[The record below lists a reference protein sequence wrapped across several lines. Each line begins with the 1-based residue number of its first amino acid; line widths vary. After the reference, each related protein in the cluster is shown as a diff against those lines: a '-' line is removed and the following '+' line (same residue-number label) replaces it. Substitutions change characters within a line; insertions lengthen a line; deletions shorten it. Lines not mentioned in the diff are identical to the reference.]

1 MQFNKK
7 TSLGKPNIFLKPLIK
22 VLLVFFLFFILI
34 ILMNKIEFP
43 SPNKEIK
50 KNIPNE
56 NFKIVK

>member
-1 MQFNKK
+1 MQFDKK
-7 TSLGKPNIFLKPLIK
+7 TSLGKSNIFLRPLIK
-22 VLLVFFLFFILI
+22 VSLVFLLFFILI